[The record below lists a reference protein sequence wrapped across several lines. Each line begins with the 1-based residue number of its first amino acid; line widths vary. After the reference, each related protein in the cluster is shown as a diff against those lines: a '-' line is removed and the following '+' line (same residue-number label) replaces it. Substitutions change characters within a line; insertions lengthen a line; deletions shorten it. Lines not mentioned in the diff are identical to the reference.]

1 MSAYIDQKYIN
12 LVSSSLSK
20 FKWKKIN
27 LANCRCPI
35 CGDSENNKNKARGY
49 FFQSDNSYFFKC
61 HNCGASHNVYKFL
74 EIVSPVLF
82 KEYCLEKFLDGGKR
96 IEEVKPDFNVD
107 TTIFSALKYESLDDL
122 PSDHKVFKFLEY
134 RKIPKE
140 KWKCFGYTKHFAEF
154 AKNVNEKYNILDDE
168 RILIFMYDVHGKIIG
183 VQGRAFGNS
192 QPKYIT
198 LRRDESVKLIHG
210 LGDID
215 RSKTIFVVEG
225 PIDSLF
231 LPNAIAC
238 LGIGNFLEIRN
249 RFPTENLVYIVDNE
263 PRSTAVTAV
272 LKELIDSG
280 EKVCI
285 FPSHIKD
292 KDINDMV
299 LNGVDV
305 CDTISQH
312 TYTGAS
318 AMLVYNT
325 WRKCK

>member
-1 MSAYIDQKYIN
+1 MHPTAK
-12 LVSSSLSK
+12 K
-20 FKWKKIN
+20 F
-27 LANCRCPI
+27 
-35 CGDSENNKNKARGY
+35 
-49 FFQSDNSYFFKC
+49 
-61 HNCGASHNVYKFL
+61 
-74 EIVSPVLF
+74 
-82 KEYCLEKFLDGGKR
+82 
-96 IEEVKPDFNVD
+96 
-107 TTIFSALKYESLDDL
+107 
-122 PSDHKVFKFLEY
+122 
-134 RKIPKE
+134 
-140 KWKCFGYTKHFAEF
+140 
-154 AKNVNEKYNILDDE
+154 
-168 RILIFMYDVHGKIIG
+168 
-183 VQGRAFGNS
+183 
-192 QPKYIT
+192 
-198 LRRDESVKLIHG
+198 
-210 LGDID
+210 
-215 RSKTIFVVEG
+215 
-225 PIDSLF
+225 
-231 LPNAIAC
+231 
-238 LGIGNFLEIRN
+238 IGNFLEIRN